1 MNKINWLPVYL
12 ILLLSSFQL
21 HPEQTLSFRGGA
33 ELVEEAYASIYRS
46 QLTPLLSLTYKGT
59 KRFLKF
65 KMENSLSTELLLW
78 PFFFKNEGFYYDNS
92 SLALAI
98 PLEYSL
104 TFRLPANRRAAF
116 LTGFSL
122 RGEARWD
129 RYSLG
134 RSYSYS
140 ELRLTPLLPLVNAGL
155 YLKPC
160 RLLEIVIRE
169 QLGATVNM
177 LLFFSR
183 GYYRAIF
190 YQVYIYHSLQAELI
204 FRLGARHSLLFGY
217 RNSIRVNQSISD
229 YHSTIFFRNL
239 IYLGVR
245 YEF

>member
-1 MNKINWLPVYL
+1 MNKINCLPVCL

-21 HPEQTLSFRGGA
+21 HPEQSLSFRGGA
-33 ELVEEAYASIYRS
+33 ELVEEAYANIYRS
-46 QLTPLLSLTYKGT
+46 QLTPLMALTYLNS
-59 KRFLKF
+59 KRFLNF
-65 KMENSLSTELLLW
+65 TMESSLSTELLLW
-78 PFFFKNEGFYYDNS
+78 PFFFKNGRFYHDEA
-92 SLALAI
+92 SLALDI

-104 TFRLPANRRAAF
+104 TFKLPANRRAAF

-122 RGEARWD
+122 RGEVRWD

-134 RSYSYS
+134 SSYSYS
-140 ELRLTPLLPLVNAGL
+140 ELRLTPLLPLAAFGL

-160 RLLEIVIRE
+160 RLLEIVVRE

-177 LLFFSR
+177 LIFFSR
-183 GYYRAIF
+183 GYYRSLF
-190 YQVYIYHSLQAELI
+190 YQLYIYHSLQAELI

-217 RNSIRVNQSISD
+217 KNSIRLNQSISD

-239 IYLGVR
+239 LYLGVK